1 MEKEILGNTMRA
13 KHSKGKTV
21 GFFHAKEK
29 RGMEDLVREQ
39 MMSEISVEWNVG
51 YIPYKRAIFSPERTA
66 VICEDVP
73 VSYRELNEG
82 INRCAHLLMRK
93 GIRKGDRV
101 AVLLLNCIEF
111 LEIYF
116 AASKIGAILV
126 PLNWRLVG
134 PELEYQLNNCGS
146 RLLAFHDSFLGSVDL
161 IRGRLK
167 VEQDK
172 FVFLASNSQLSQGFK
187 LPDCPEW
194 AEDYHKVV
202 KDQPSMEPMPEQPV
216 GLGDPL
222 AILYTSGVTG
232 NPKGAV
238 VSHLQTFFKN
248 FQVGIYVDA
257 QQDDVVIAQMPLFH
271 SGGLFIVATPALN
284 SGMTLVMRRG
294 FDGGEFAQDIQRYRG
309 TIVFALTTMW
319 RLILDTGRLDQI
331 DVSSVRCVVGGG
343 ERTPPSLFEEL
354 AKRSLY
360 MQQGFGQ
367 TENSAMMLLPRED
380 IQRKMGSIGKPGF
393 FTDIW
398 IADGNGRK
406 LPPGEIG
413 EICAKGPTVMSGY
426 WGMPEETLKT
436 ITKGG
441 VLHTGDLG
449 YTDEDGY
456 FYIVDR
462 AKDMYRS
469 GGENVYPAEV
479 EKVLMAHPKISLA
492 AIVGVPDERWGE
504 TGMAFIVPASNETI
518 TAEEILEYL
527 KGKVAKYKYPTLFR
541 FMAELPLTAT
551 MKVRKAELKEK
562 FGRS

>member
-1 MEKEILGNTMRA
+1 MEKETG
-13 KHSKGKTV
+13 
-21 GFFHAKEK
+21 HAEK
-29 RGMEDLVREQ
+29 RTRYPKDGAVSVFSAREKDLQDDRDQERLLRAA
-39 MMSEISVEWNVG
+39 SVEWNVG
-51 YIPYKRAIFSPERTA
+51 YIPYKRAMVTPGKTA
-66 VICEDVP
+66 VIYEDTP
-73 VSYRELNEG
+73 CTYRELNERV
-82 INRCAHLLMRK
+82 NRCAHFLLKK

-111 LEIYF
+111 LEVYF
-116 AASKIGAILV
+116 ASAKIGAILV

-134 PELEYQLNNCGS
+134 PELEYQLNNCS
-146 RLLAFHDSFLGSVDL
+146 ARLLAFHDSFLGSVDL
-161 IRGRLK
+161 IRSRLK

-172 FVFLASNSQLSQGFK
+172 FMFLASGTPLPKGFEA
-187 LPDCPEW
+187 PRCPEW
-194 AEDYHKVV
+194 AEDYHDLVR
-202 KDQPSMEPMPEQPV
+202 DQPVKEPHAEEPV
-216 GLGDPL
+216 LMDDPL

-238 VSHLQTFFKN
+238 VSHMQTFFKN

-271 SGGLFIVATPALN
+271 SGGLFIVATPILCG
-284 SGMTLVMRRG
+284 GMTLIMRRG
-294 FDGGEFAQDIQRYRG
+294 FDPNEFAEDIQRYRG

-319 RLILDTGRLDQI
+319 RLILDTGKLDQI

-343 ERTPPSLFEEL
+343 ERTPPSLFTEL
-354 AKRSLY
+354 AKRNLY

-393 FTDIW
+393 FTEIW
-398 IADGNGRK
+398 IADSTGKR

-413 EICAKGPTVMSGY
+413 EICARGPTVMSGY
-426 WGMPEETLKT
+426 WDMPEETAKA
-436 ITKGG
+436 ITNGG

-449 YTDEDGY
+449 YTDEEGY

-479 EKVLMAHPKISLA
+479 EKILMNHPKISLA
-492 AIVGVPDERWGE
+492 AIIGVPDERWGE
-504 TGMAFIVPASNETI
+504 TGMAFIVPAPNETV
-518 TAEEILEYL
+518 TEEEVLEHL
-527 KGKVAKYKYPTLFR
+527 KDKVARYKYPSR
-541 FMAELPLTAT
+541 FKFMTELPLTAT

-562 FGRS
+562 YARV